1 MSNDKTTIGPNSKNT
16 KCGVTTADGSIWG
29 VGLPETAF
37 SVQDAGGDSRGF
49 LALSYGSQT
58 ARIGLTHFSEA
69 FEQKA
74 RKLGLPVGTHLGF
87 YTPQVAEGLNIS
99 DGGHNWH
106 TGPASR
112 KPQHRASLELPM
124 GWTVK
129 EDGQFWSFQ
138 VDGLEVARLFRF
150 LTSDTRYD
158 SVMGSSSPVGALLL
172 QSASERRADKLR
184 LKKAE
189 LAEALERVAKLE
201 KEVAKLSPKTRT
213 RKASK

>member
-1 MSNDKTTIGPNSKNT
+1 
-16 KCGVTTADGSIWG
+16 
-29 VGLPETAF
+29 
-37 SVQDAGGDSRGF
+37 
-49 LALSYGSQT
+49 
-58 ARIGLTHFSEA
+58 
-69 FEQKA
+69 
-74 RKLGLPVGTHLGF
+74 
-87 YTPQVAEGLNIS
+87 
-99 DGGHNWH
+99 
-106 TGPASR
+106 
-112 KPQHRASLELPM
+112 M

-172 QSASERRADKLR
+172 QSASERRSDKLR